1 MSSALAGRFF
11 TTSATCEAQRQR
23 LLQRQMQKS
32 SSFFNATKQKIYFE
46 YNKILLETE
55 ARGDYNIGQ
64 KKYELNSITLKV

>member
-1 MSSALAGRFF
+1 
-11 TTSATCEAQRQR
+11 
-23 LLQRQMQKS
+23 MQKS